1 MKKVFYDNWIA
12 KHLLFAT
19 YSTITLCAWVLTKC
33 ESLSQRVINHECTH
47 ARQWIELTVAAGM
60 LIWIGML
67 VFGHSPWWFLLAPL
81 VFYAWYVLEYL
92 IRRLLGFFSGD
103 SKQNTA
109 YRLVSF
115 EQEAR
120 LAENDPNYL
129 ENSNYFA
136 WINFYKKRRWD

>member
-1 MKKVFYDNWIA
+1 MKKVFYNNWIA

-19 YSTITLCAWVLTKC
+19 YSTITLCAWVLTKHHA
-33 ESLSQRVINHECTH
+33 LSQRVINHECTH
-47 ARQWIELTVAAGM
+47 ARQWIELTVSAGM
-60 LIWIGML
+60 LIWVGML
-67 VFGHSPWWFLLAPL
+67 IFDYSPWWLALAPL
-81 VFYAWYVLEYL
+81 VFYSWYVLEYL
-92 IRRLLGFFSGD
+92 IRRLLGLFSGD

-136 WINFYKKRRWD
+136 WRNFYKRK